1 MARVTTEDAVGGCGK
16 SPEEPATSKCEYLI
30 GWAEDNM
37 CLSNPETCRE
47 REKEKTGLKIAA
59 NYLTTSSSRHT
70 LFIPSRLLNISLQ
83 PARSIGWQFAIFSA
97 QSKLTSRRQKII
109 TFNNI
114 ELKCLTGFI
123 CLRQCILSACQM
135 HTKQYQTSNRKNK

>member
-1 MARVTTEDAVGGCGK
+1 MARVTTEDAVGGWGK

-59 NYLTTSSSRHT
+59 NYLTTSSSRQT

-97 QSKLTSRRQKII
+97 
-109 TFNNI
+109 
-114 ELKCLTGFI
+114 
-123 CLRQCILSACQM
+123 
-135 HTKQYQTSNRKNK
+135 